1 MLWYTVYNGIYTV
14 WLTQFFSGHPILAQ
28 KPHLLQVW
36 AIYTHMTGSSNHQ
49 TWDLTTKKKDFA
61 EWWIWACLK
70 LGLLHCHLKKKHETN
85 FNVLDYPALRF
96 SPMVSCCERF
106 IYMSGLTVS
115 LYKFH
120 EISWPGLTTP
130 STLSLQRTTSGRQHI
145 GWKQL
150 LHTFTKN
157 KMQPTNPNAHTYV
170 NGDDVETHGNAVMQ
184 NTWIK

>member
-1 MLWYTVYNGIYTV
+1 MVYIRYDSPSFSRVTQLWPKTPICSKYELFTPT
-14 WLTQFFSGHPILAQ
+14 WLD
-28 KPHLLQVW
+28 HLT
-36 AIYTHMTGSSNHQ
+36 IKH
-49 TWDLTTKKKDFA
+49 
-61 EWWIWACLK
+61 
-70 LGLLHCHLKKKHETN
+70 GLLHCHLKKTHETS
-85 FNVLDYPALRF
+85 FNVLGYPALRF
-96 SPMVSCCERF
+96 SPMASCCEKF

-184 NTWIK
+184 ILFWNSLFTQSCTFKV